1 MDAVYMLVEKIA
13 LALSALLGGLIVMLS
28 NLLIQRYKEKEK
40 KQFFLRERLEEIYTL
55 SLGAIDWLQHFKTT
69 N

>member
-1 MDAVYMLVEKIA
+1 MLIETISP
-13 LALSALLGGLIVMLS
+13 ALSAFLGGLIVMLS
-28 NLLIQRYKEKEK
+28 NLLIQRYKEREK
-40 KQFFLRERLEEIYTL
+40 KQIFLRERLEEIYTL